1 MSVRWNLWH
10 GCHKLSPGCAHCYVY
25 RMDARSGRDAALVAK
40 TADYDLPIRRGRD
53 GAYKIP
59 SGERVYTCFTSD
71 FFLEDADPWREE
83 AWRMMRER
91 RDLHFFFV
99 TKRIDRFS
107 VALPEDWGAG
117 YENVTIACTVEN
129 QAMAERRLPLFLEAP
144 IRHRELVCEPL
155 LEPIDLERF
164 LGAWIEG
171 VTVGGESGPESRIC
185 DYDWVLGLREQCI
198 RRGVR
203 FTFKQTGA
211 SFRKDGRLY
220 HIAHDR
226 IGEQARRAGID
237 YTPERK

>member
-10 GCHKLSPGCAHCYVY
+10 GCHKLSPGCSHCYVY
-25 RMDARSGRDAALVAK
+25 RMDARSGRDSSRVAK
-40 TADYDLPIRRGRD
+40 TADFDLPIRRGRD
-53 GAYKIP
+53 GSYKIP
-59 SGERVYTCFTSD
+59 SGEQVYTCFTSD

-83 AWRMMRER
+83 AWRMMKER

-99 TKRIDRFS
+99 TKRIDRFG

-129 QAMAERRLPLFLEAP
+129 QAMADKRLPVFLEAP

-155 LEPIDLERF
+155 LEPIDLERY
-164 LGAWIEG
+164 LGAWIGG
-171 VTVGGESGPESRIC
+171 VTVGGESGPDARVC
-185 DYDWVLGLREQCI
+185 DYDWVLDLRAQCI

-211 SFRKDGRLY
+211 TFRKDGRLY
-220 HIAHDR
+220 HISHER
-226 IGEQARRAGID
+226 IGEQARRAGIN
-237 YTPERK
+237 YLPERK